1 MTTPSVPAASSAART
16 AQALFETST
25 TADEIHNR
33 EVSFPPEVGYHS
45 IPSHVFDRYPM
56 GLELQHASNE
66 DLSGLM
72 AALPQWNLDPS
83 PDAVDPKPW
92 RVIWAYH
99 PVMNTWGSGSRT
111 CPKLSKFQT
120 PEDLG
125 TEILSELPTGFD
137 EYEPSVLIY
146 PLYRI
151 IAYHTVQS
159 IRYKLANFLE
169 HHLSQRELV
178 PYFQDLKAHNRGP
191 VPDVPQVILDR
202 IRQGDARA
210 LQVMQGHAKAYN
222 SFELVKY
229 CTKAGVPPPP
239 DKPQGPPAK
248 SSPPI
253 TDANFPALPKAS
265 AAPPA
270 EALPQ
275 DVLRWLSPHRAARKL
290 LPHLSLPNPRPPSP
304 KLLLPPQPPRL
315 TPLWTLFL
323 RTNLMFTWPLMTLV
337 TSPFWK

>member
-1 MTTPSVPAASSAART
+1 MTTPSVPAASSPART

-33 EVSFPPEVGYHS
+33 EVPFPPAVGYHP
-45 IPSHVFDRYPM
+45 IPPHVFDRYPM

-111 CPKLSKFQT
+111 CPKLQKFQT

-159 IRYKLANFLE
+159 IRYNSPTS
-169 HHLSQRELV
+169 LSITS
-178 PYFQDLKAHNRGP
+178 HNE
-191 VPDVPQVILDR
+191 
-202 IRQGDARA
+202 
-210 LQVMQGHAKAYN
+210 N
-222 SFELVKY
+222 
-229 CTKAGVPPPP
+229 
-239 DKPQGPPAK
+239 
-248 SSPPI
+248 
-253 TDANFPALPKAS
+253 
-265 AAPPA
+265 
-270 EALPQ
+270 
-275 DVLRWLSPHRAARKL
+275 
-290 LPHLSLPNPRPPSP
+290 
-304 KLLLPPQPPRL
+304 
-315 TPLWTLFL
+315 
-323 RTNLMFTWPLMTLV
+323 
-337 TSPFWK
+337 